1 MSEAKYAALL
11 ERLRA
16 MGSAAVAFSGGVDS
30 SLLLCAAHEA
40 LGDRVLAVTARSPL
54 YCAGERAD
62 AERVAHQ
69 IGVRHI
75 FIDSDVLTLP
85 EVRHNRP
92 DRCYHCKRRGFQR
105 ILEVARHEGLSEVLE
120 GSNVDDLSD
129 DRPGWR
135 AVQELGI
142 RSPLIDVG
150 LNKREI
156 RDLARARGLPIWD
169 KPSRACLASRV
180 PFNEELIEERLR
192 RIDAAEEAILA
203 LGFRQLR
210 VRDHGLLA
218 RIEVPPEDLERLASP
233 DVRHAL
239 VVALRRLGYR
249 YVSLDLDGYRAG
261 SMDTVAAR
269 LWNEES

>member
-11 ERLRA
+11 ERLRP

-30 SLLLCAAHEA
+30 SLLLLAAHEA

-62 AERVAHQ
+62 AERVAGR
-69 IGVRHI
+69 IGVRHV
-75 FIDSDVLTLP
+75 FLDSDVLSLSA
-85 EVRHNRP
+85 VRHNRP
-92 DRCYHCKRRGFQR
+92 DRCYHCKRHGFELIRELTQR
-105 ILEVARHEGLSEVLE
+105 EGLAEVLE
-120 GSNVDDLSD
+120 GSNVDDLSE

-142 RSPLIDVG
+142 RSPLIEVG
-150 LNKREI
+150 LNKGEI
-156 RDLARARGLPIWD
+156 RELAHARGLPIWD

-192 RIDAAEEAILA
+192 RIDAAEEAIQA

-210 VRDHGLLA
+210 VRDHGQLA
-218 RIEVPPEDLERLASP
+218 RIEVPPDDLERLASP
-233 DVRHAL
+233 ETRAAL
-239 VVALRRLGYR
+239 VTALRGLGYR
-249 YVSLDLDGYRAG
+249 YVALDMEGYRAG
-261 SMDTVAAR
+261 SMSTATDTQPD
-269 LWNEES
+269 

>member
-1 MSEAKYAALL
+1 LSEAKYAALR

-16 MGSAAVAFSGGVDS
+16 LGSAAVAFSGGVDS
-30 SLLLCAAHEA
+30 SLLLYAAHEA
-40 LGDRVLAVTARSPL
+40 LSPRVLAVTARSPL

-62 AERVAHQ
+62 AERVARR
-69 IGVRHI
+69 IGVRHV
-75 FIDSDVLTLP
+75 FIDSDVLSLP

-105 ILEVARHEGLSEVLE
+105 ILEVAQREGLSTVLE

-135 AVQELGI
+135 AVRELGI
-142 RSPLIDVG
+142 HSPLIDVG
-150 LNKREI
+150 LNKSEI
-156 RDLARARGLPIWD
+156 RELARARDLPIWD

-180 PFNEELIEERLR
+180 PFNEELVEERLR
-192 RIDAAEEAILA
+192 RIDAAEEAIQA
-203 LGFRQLR
+203 LGFGQLR

-218 RIEVPPEDLERLASP
+218 RIEVPPEDVARLASP
-233 DVRHAL
+233 ETRAAL
-239 VVALRRLGYR
+239 VAALRRLGYR

-261 SMDTVAAR
+261 SMGTAT
-269 LWNEES
+269 ETQPH